1 MSTLYRWAVLTKT
14 NKKKNEEYKS
24 IDIKIQSLKFK
35 YFLKTVI
42 VSLLQES
49 SATTGTSSEVKKTI
63 HSNGL
68 KNIYKQ
74 ALKANLVFLA
84 ASLEGLY
91 ITG

>member
-63 HSNGL
+63 QS
-68 KNIYKQ
+68 
-74 ALKANLVFLA
+74 
-84 ASLEGLY
+84 
-91 ITG
+91 